1 MRKLITLLLILCAAC
16 TARAEIKV
24 TNFAPARSDLSAI
37 EQPVLGT
44 NGQICALVKV
54 KTKVQGIL
62 AEATQQKEKP
72 TDTPRVQTLVRVEQP
87 CAEHSQELWLYF
99 TTETKRFRLMHPT
112 YGLMA
117 DGPNITNGYFVPQWE
132 MLKGQTYVMEIELTD
147 NTMSQN
153 AGSVMA
159 LPALPEMSE
168 VKLESDDAW
177 MQLKIDDARV
187 NRGTTI
193 RVPEGEHTFREGR
206 LLNPKRSET
215 ITVRR
220 GEPLTLKAQ
229 PSAFP
234 VAIFA
239 GAELAKPTSQS
250 EMGYGARVGI
260 VGRWGVYGSYVR
272 TWGSSGSFPTLR
284 KESFSLDPVFYYS
297 DPEVIYQSFG
307 VGFIYRC
314 YAGIHLYAGAGYGS
328 SKVTWL
334 KTDGKRYEL
343 PEDTKSGLTY
353 EAGALVNVSRFYL
366 SGGAE
371 YLDGNW
377 IGHLGL
383 GIYLKK

>member
-1 MRKLITLLLILCAAC
+1 MKKLIFLILFLLS
-16 TARAEIKV
+16 TSYLRAEIKIKSFNYV
-24 TNFAPARSDLSAI
+24 RGDQTAI
-37 EQPVLGT
+37 YHPVLGT
-44 NGQICALVKV
+44 NGQFCALVKV
-54 KTKVQGIL
+54 KTSVQGIM
-62 AEATQQKEKP
+62 AEALQMRE
-72 TDTPRVQTLVRVEQP
+72 TPKDAKRSQTLVRIEQP
-87 CAEHSQELWLYF
+87 CAEHRDELWLYF
-99 TTETKRFRLMHPT
+99 TTETKRFRLMHPD
-112 YGLMA
+112 YGFLSE
-117 DGPNITNGYFVPQWE
+117 GPNISNGYFLPQWDMQE
-132 MLKGQTYVMEIELTD
+132 GNTFVMEIELTD
-147 NTMSQN
+147 NTMPQS
-153 AGSVMA
+153 AGSMMA
-159 LPALPEMSE
+159 LPPLPEMSE
-168 VKLESDDAW
+168 VRLESDDAW
-177 MQLKIDDARV
+177 MQLKIDDASV
-187 NRGTTI
+187 TRGTTI
-193 RVPEGEHTFREGR
+193 LVPEGEHKFREGR
-206 LLNPKRSET
+206 FLNPKRSET
-215 ITVRR
+215 ISVHR

-260 VGRWGVYGSYVR
+260 VGRWGVYGSFVR

-307 VGFIYRC
+307 GGFIYRC
-314 YAGIHLYAGAGYGS
+314 YSGIHLYAGASYGS

-343 PEDTKSGLTY
+343 PEDTKSGLSY
-353 EAGALVNVSRFYL
+353 EAGALLNVSRFYL